1 MRKLAQGLAC
11 NELSI
16 LDERVFKII
25 LIYGSNLK
33 NQPLSAFDK
42 FAKQAVE
49 VMQLLK
55 EALVSIPRI
64 SESLAITLI
73 KLAAT
78 VANEKFTTDFAE
90 VLKAKLLSG
99 PQSKFSEAAS
109 MLYNRGVLTREMESN
124 FDFRQ
129 PLIAATILSSKM
141 DTKSLE
147 YYQLAK
153 YLLNVEK
160 ENFGNWL
167 PMVRYL
173 IDNDKY
179 ELATQW

>member
-1 MRKLAQGLAC
+1 MRKLAQGLTC

-99 PQSKFSEAAS
+99 SQSKFSEAAS